1 MNISEEL
8 FNNVFE
14 GCVFNYIK
22 ADVIHYSQPCDIMEG
37 SWVESETN
45 INDFF
50 FKCKEWAASKGFELF
65 STRLRDKKRIAYN
78 CSLYGYYGDEED
90 FNSTSEQQAVFDACQ
105 WILKNMD
112 KTC

>member
-1 MNISEEL
+1 MNISKEL
-8 FNNVFE
+8 INAVLNVEIKDVYFAPNGMFFE
-14 GCVFNYIK
+14 TQNEIGDNREY
-22 ADVIHYSQPCDIMEG
+22 
-37 SWVESETN
+37 T
-45 INDFF
+45 NDFF

-105 WILKNMD
+105 WILKNMG